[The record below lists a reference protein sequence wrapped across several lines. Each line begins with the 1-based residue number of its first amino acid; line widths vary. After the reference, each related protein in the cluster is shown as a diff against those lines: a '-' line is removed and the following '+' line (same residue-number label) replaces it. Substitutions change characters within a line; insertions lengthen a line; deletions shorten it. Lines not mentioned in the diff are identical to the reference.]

1 MHVFEPRAAFPLSS
15 GDFLAADEAGL
26 ALLGDQLNEAA
37 VGRTFEA
44 LGPLPQEL
52 RDEIEAGPIRKN
64 NFA

>member
-1 MHVFEPRAAFPLSS
+1 MSS